1 MLPVPMAIYTVT
13 LQGHGNMYTHTYL
26 VIGLPFRTSN
36 LEPRTSNLEPL
47 PSQFS
52 FYVYT
57 SLSLSNFT
65 FPVNLD
71 QKLSSSM
78 EQWDRSYT
86 VCTHIICTH

>member
-36 LEPRTSNLEPL
+36 LEPL

-57 SLSLSNFT
+57 SLSLFNFT

-78 EQWDRSYT
+78 EQ
-86 VCTHIICTH
+86 